1 LKVRFIYQGSDWLPD
16 QEKVAINLCL
26 RASKIIDLPDE
37 IEVEFVKMPPSVYG
51 ETLLYGRF
59 KNRFRINDCLSPK
72 EIIKPVV
79 HELIH
84 IHQVHIGRLKAMRDG
99 TYIWDGRQ
107 YKNTDPNLL
116 ENSAYRNL
124 PWEQDVENVMD
135 SILNR
140 ILTQT

>member
-1 LKVRFIYQGSDWLPD
+1 MKVRFIYQGSVWLPD

-26 RASKIIDLPDE
+26 RASKIIDLPGE
-37 IEVEFVKMPPSVYG
+37 IEIEFVKLPPSVYG

-59 KNRFRINDCLSPK
+59 KNRFRINDGLSPK

-84 IHQVHIGRLKAMRDG
+84 IHQVHTGRLKAMRDG

-124 PWEQDVENVMD
+124 PWEQDVENLMD
-135 SILNR
+135 STLNR

>member
-1 LKVRFIYQGSDWLPD
+1 MKVRFIYQGSDWLPD

-37 IEVEFVKMPPSVYG
+37 IEVEFVKMLPSVYG

>member
-1 LKVRFIYQGSDWLPD
+1 MKVRFIYQGSDWLPD

>member
-1 LKVRFIYQGSDWLPD
+1 MKVRFIYQGSDWLPD

-26 RASKIIDLPDE
+26 RASKIIDLPNE

-124 PWEQDVENVMD
+124 PWEQDVENVID

>member
-37 IEVEFVKMPPSVYG
+37 IEVEFVKMLPSVYG